1 MKSRH
6 LKDKADHVE
15 ALSDAVAELDQQL
28 EQTLES
34 EQHEMIDHL
43 DDYFD
48 SVETRLASLR
58 AFCRSLR
65 NASKN
70 GKSTP

>member
-6 LKDKADHVE
+6 LEDKTQHID
-15 ALSDAVAELDQQL
+15 ALSEAVAELDQQL
-28 EQTLES
+28 QQSIEN

-48 SVETRLASLR
+48 TVETRLASLR

-65 NASKN
+65 ESSED
-70 GKSTP
+70 GKPGR

>member
-6 LKDKADHVE
+6 LKNKTSHID
-15 ALSDAVAELDQQL
+15 ALSDAIADLDQQL
-28 EQTLES
+28 QQTLES

-48 SVETRLASLR
+48 TVETRLKSLR

-65 NASKN
+65 DASKN
-70 GKSTP
+70 GKPTP

>member
-6 LKDKADHVE
+6 LEDKTSHID

-28 EQTLES
+28 HQTIEE

-48 SVETRLASLR
+48 TVETRLASLR

-65 NASKN
+65 ETSKD
-70 GKSTP
+70 GDPTR